1 MIRRF
6 AALCAAAA
14 VCFAVA
20 SCSSSSDKPSAQS
33 SNAAGI
39 PSYATSNDDHG
50 AQEFASY
57 WVDTLN
63 KATVSGKTAQLKAIS
78 DKGCSRCNDFLQQ
91 LNKMYAA
98 GGHVETKGWAVQAMV
113 PETGL
118 PKNVAAV
125 KVAVKVAPQ
134 TVYRTAK
141 SQPEK
146 VKGGEMTFRLVM
158 GRQDNHWIVQNID
171 L

>member
-6 AALCAAAA
+6 AVLCAAVA

-20 SCSSSSDKPSAQS
+20 SCSSSGKPSNS
-33 SNAAGI
+33 SAAGI
-39 PSYATSNDDHG
+39 PSYATSNDEHG

-63 KATVSGKTAQLKAIS
+63 KATVTGKTAQLKAIS
-78 DKGCSRCNDFLQQ
+78 AKGCSRCNDFLQQ

-98 GGHVETKGWAVQAMV
+98 GGHVETKGWAVQTMV
-113 PETGL
+113 PEAGL

-134 TVYRTAK
+134 TVYRTSK
-141 SQPEK
+141 SQAEK
-146 VKGGEMTFRLVM
+146 LKGGEMTFRLVM